1 MQVKARSGVR
11 TWARRWDRGR
21 DGVREQGGS
30 EGWRRASGRGTGQCA
45 SETEVKG
52 AAPHP
57 PKPSRRQGNSSTA
70 HTMQNLARK
79 TFQLCTRHIITQA
92 TRQSVREITLTLTR
106 TVGSYTFHSVLSS
119 SSLPPCLPFFPSFLL
134 TSVWPAKLISRR
146 TCELPPPLA
155 EHRDHGKGAPRVLGE
170 PYRGHNR
177 TETLSSA
184 SAPSPHSASSIFI
197 LLKTSPRRPDH
208 RSDFPSFQ
216 PTGPTHVSG
225 ALVVTSPSGS
235 QPPLDALM
243 AEVSSGPGHQCLWL
257 WSSQSGILQ
266 LGPTLLFR

>member
-1 MQVKARSGVR
+1 MHETYNHTGNKTECSGNNI
-11 TWARRWDRGR
+11 DSYSHCGLLHFPF
-21 DGVREQGGS
+21 
-30 EGWRRASGRGTGQCA
+30 C
-45 SETEVKG
+45 
-52 AAPHP
+52 
-57 PKPSRRQGNSSTA
+57 
-70 HTMQNLARK
+70 
-79 TFQLCTRHIITQA
+79 
-92 TRQSVREITLTLTR
+92 SVFFLP
-106 TVGSYTFHSVLSS
+106 
-119 SSLPPCLPFFPSFLL
+119 SSLPAFLSQFPSYFC
-134 TSVWPAKLISRR
+134 VPAKLISRR
-146 TCELPPPLA
+146 TCDPPPPLA

-197 LLKTSPRRPDH
+197 LLETSPRRPDH

>member
-1 MQVKARSGVR
+1 MIVPPRHAHGDLTSLAPHERLPEILV
-11 TWARRWDRGR
+11 
-21 DGVREQGGS
+21 VPRESQEGCQGPS
-30 EGWRRASGRGTGQCA
+30 RPSGRNRGLPLRRRRGQ
-45 SETEVKG
+45 G
-52 AAPHP
+52 PH
-57 PKPSRRQGNSSTA
+57 
-70 HTMQNLARK
+70 LA
-79 TFQLCTRHIITQA
+79 
-92 TRQSVREITLTLTR
+92 
-106 TVGSYTFHSVLSS
+106 
-119 SSLPPCLPFFPSFLL
+119 
-134 TSVWPAKLISRR
+134 AKLISRR

-197 LLKTSPRRPDH
+197 LLETSPRRPDH

-243 AEVSSGPGHQCLWL
+243 AEVYAFCRGP
-257 WSSQSGILQ
+257 
-266 LGPTLLFR
+266 

>member
-11 TWARRWDRGR
+11 TWAGRWDRGR
-21 DGVREQGGS
+21 GGVREQGGS
-30 EGWRRASGRGTGQCA
+30 EGWRRASGRGAGQCA
-45 SETEVKG
+45 SETGVKG
-52 AAPHP
+52 AAPRP

-70 HTMQNLARK
+70 HIMRHLARK
-79 TFQLCTRHIITQA
+79 TFQLCMRHTITQA

-146 TCELPPPLA
+146 TCEPPPPLA
-155 EHRDHGKGAPRVLGE
+155 EHRDRGKGAARVLGE
-170 PYRGHNR
+170 PCRGHNR

-197 LLKTSPRRPDH
+197 LLKTSPRRADH
-208 RSDFPSFQ
+208 RSDCTSFQ
-216 PTGPTHVSG
+216 PIGPTHVSG
-225 ALVVTSPSGS
+225 ALVATASSGS
-235 QPPLDALM
+235 QPLLDALM
-243 AEVSSGPGHQCLWL
+243 G
-257 WSSQSGILQ
+257 
-266 LGPTLLFR
+266 